1 MKISATSHIDTESI
15 LRRRGLGGSNDAR
28 LVLAS
33 EVAHQCDPYVPMSAG
48 SAAHMKDSVQI
59 APDGSEITYPG
70 PYAHYQYEG
79 KVYGPNIPL
88 ADGGFFSPVA
98 PKQPTGAELQYHG
111 APMRGAHWDKRMMAD
126 HADEVVD
133 AVARRVGGTR
143 K

>member
-1 MKISATSHIDTESI
+1 MRISATSHIDAESI
-15 LRRRGLGGSNDAR
+15 LRRRGLGGSKDAR
-28 LVLAS
+28 LVLAG
-33 EVAHQCDPYVPMSAG
+33 EVARQCDPYVPMQSG
-48 SAAHMKDSVQI
+48 TLKNSVQI
-59 APDGSEITYPG
+59 APDGSEIVYNQ

-79 KVYGPNIPL
+79 KVYGPNIPTK
-88 ADGGFFSPVA
+88 DGGFFSPVA
-98 PKQPTGAELQYHG
+98 PKHETGAELDYHG